1 MSVLVALVF
10 VSPVLSQVK
19 KQSGKSLP
27 NIIIIYTDDLGYG
40 DISANGAVKIKTPAI
55 DRLADEGLRFT
66 DAHTTSATCTP
77 SRFSLLTGVYAW
89 RRSDTKI
96 ARGDASLIIPTDK
109 LTLASVLQKAG
120 YKTGAV
126 GKWHLGLGDE
136 NGPDWNGVLKP
147 GPLELG
153 FNYCY
158 IMPATGDR
166 VPCVYVE
173 NHKIVNL
180 DPSDPITVNYD
191 KKVGN
196 WPTGAENPELLKTK
210 HSQGHDNTIVNGVG
224 RIGWMTGGKSALWVD
239 ENMAD
244 TFTTKA
250 LQFVE
255 SNKRGPFFL
264 YFAPHDIHVPRL
276 PNHRFV
282 GKSGLGAR
290 GDAILE
296 LDGSVGQIIKKLKDL
311 NIYNNT
317 LIIFSSDNGPVVDDG
332 YHDGSVE
339 NLNGHKPGGIY
350 RGGKYSLFEAGTRVP
365 FIVTW
370 PEKLKPKSV
379 TNARFSQVDI
389 LASLAALT
397 GQTLKNDEAPDS
409 YNYLNALLGKDRKG
423 RRYVVEQSTQE
434 NIAITSCDWKY
445 MVPNNGAASNKTGI
459 ELGNKKIPQLYN
471 LKNDPGEKINLAGKY
486 PAKVKELAALLKKIS
501 ETNDK
506 ILQ

>member
-1 MSVLVALVF
+1 MAGQS
-10 VSPVLSQVK
+10 S
-19 KQSGKSLP
+19 KQEKNGFP

-40 DISANGAVKIKTPAI
+40 DVSANGAVKIKTPNI
-55 DRLADEGLRFT
+55 DKLADEGLRFT

-96 ARGDASLIIPTDK
+96 ARGNASLIIPTDK
-109 LTLASVLQKAG
+109 PTLAGVLQNAG

-136 NGPDWNGVLKP
+136 KGPDWNGNLKP

-153 FNYCY
+153 FDYCY

-173 NHKIVNL
+173 NHHVLRL

-196 WPTGAENPELLKTK
+196 WPTGAENPGLLKMK

-250 LQFVE
+250 VQFIE
-255 SNKRGPFFL
+255 KNETKPFFL

-276 PNHRFV
+276 PNKRFV

-296 LDGSVGQIIKKLKDL
+296 MDWSVGQITKKLKQL
-311 NIYNNT
+311 NIDKNT
-317 LIIFSSDNGPVVDDG
+317 LVIFTSDNGPVIDDG
-332 YHDGSVE
+332 YYDGSVE

-365 FIVTW
+365 FIVKW
-370 PEKLKPKSV
+370 PQYVKSGFV

-397 GQTLKNDEAPDS
+397 GQHLKADDAPDS
-409 YNYLNALLGKDRKG
+409 YNYLNALLGKDLKG
-423 RRYVVEQSTQE
+423 RKYVVEQSTNE
-434 NIAITSCDWKY
+434 NIGITFGDWKY
-445 MVPNNGAASNKTGI
+445 IVPNNGANTNKTMI
-459 ELGNKKIPQLYN
+459 ELGNSKQPQLYN
-471 LKNDPGEKINLAGKY
+471 IKNDPGEKINLAEKY
-486 PAKVKELAALLKKIS
+486 PQKVQTLSMLLKKIKQ
-501 ETNDK
+501 TDDK
-506 ILQ
+506 KLQ